1 MGRRVA
7 ATVRVES
14 PQGEH
19 VILAPGDEVPDWATG
34 QVTNGDALAPEGT
47 TGVVADGDGAVT
59 GVVTGDAGAATSDG
73 AVDYEAMTVAAL
85 RDLIQERNEGRDEAD
100 LIPTEGRKGDLVD
113 ALEADDEA

>member
-19 VILAPGDEVPDWATG
+19 VLLTPGDEVPDWATG
-34 QVTNGDALAPEGT
+34 QVTNEDALAPEDT
-47 TGVVADGDGAVT
+47 TGVVADGDSAAVVT
-59 GVVTGDAGAATSDG
+59 VTGDPVAATSDG

-85 RDLIQERNEGRDEAD
+85 RDLIQERNKGRDEAD
-100 LIPTEGRKGDLVD
+100 LIPTEGRKGDLVE